1 MAIILNDNLQI
12 NKGAPVDAKYL
23 NGTLDYLDAAEVN
36 SIIPLTYRHLGLTV
50 RVSGVEYWYQDSIQD
65 SGLVIK
71 GTGADSAG
79 VFIQSATTKS
89 IFPKSGGTVTSSG
102 FYSMVAGGYNNSAI
116 GNFSFS
122 EGYQTVASGQS
133 SHAEGF
139 QTSSFGDDSHSE
151 GSLTI
156 ASGRRSHAEGSVTI
170 SKGDS
175 SHSEGILTTASGSAS
190 HAEGNST
197 ISNGASS
204 HSEGFNTTAYGD
216 NSHAEGRQT
225 NSIGINSHAEGSQ
238 TSSFGNNSHSEGFR
252 TNSSGQSSHAEGV
265 STITYGTASHA
276 EGFQTRSIGTN
287 SHAEGLQT
295 ISEGE
300 NSHSEGRNT
309 KSKGNDSHS
318 EGYSTYS
325 LGSQSHAEGSYTLSS
340 GGSSHAEGIS
350 TRAYGIA
357 SHAEGYRT
365 NSSGLYS
372 HSEGGYTRAYGT
384 SSHAE
389 GASTKSYGD
398 SSHAEGNSTISS
410 GESSHSEGGLTKA
423 YGIASHSEGYQTES
437 YGDASHSEGYQT
449 RSYKTASHAEG
460 DQTIASGDS
469 SHSEGRSTIA
479 FGISSH
485 AEGIST
491 IASGNS
497 SHAEGFST
505 KSYGDNSHSEGLNT
519 IASGDSSHAEG
530 RFSASIGEGSHAEGT
545 NTIAEGSFSHAE
557 GRFTLSKGRSSHAEG
572 SYTLAT
578 GRGSHAEGNKT
589 EALGTVSHAEG
600 WYSVASSRYSHA
612 EGKRTLASGY
622 SSHAEG
628 DYTVAGGN
636 GSHAEGY
643 RTRSIGRNSHA
654 EGRFSA
660 SIGEGSHAEGFN
672 TRASGDSSHSG
683 GAFTG
688 AYGRNSFA
696 HSNNSFAN
704 SDDSAILGG
713 TSNILSAN
721 AQRSIIL
728 GGQNITGTTPDTVY
742 GINFTGSSI
751 YAENFYSGST
761 NLSDLL
767 SSSSSSLTIED
778 EGDNIS
784 SGSTNTINFIGTG
797 VTAIQRSSGDGSVID
812 VYIPAFTSAS
822 HWGTNDGITNGTVSE
837 NELSRS
843 IKRISIPNGGEGS
856 PFSTGGWGATD
867 QSSSLFSSNVIITS
881 AEDTTGFG
889 GDSTIEVIVYSGDG
903 SIAES
908 FTTPFIVGDSTFNL
922 GNISVSINNFQ
933 TDTTRFKAKASVSV
947 DIPSIFT
954 NGGRYHI
961 EVNHTTD
968 SVTDGGNLY
977 SFVQED
983 VFYDTQT
990 NPVSVDSTSISE
1002 TTNQVVTKHISGVEY
1017 YIIGSQFTVDVEN
1030 LDFLNSNT
1038 IRTNHNLT
1046 LVGTDYN
1053 LLFFN
1058 DLSYSPN
1065 NGFISNYTQ
1074 EDNSVGADYQRN
1086 DWSITLFNQRRRSS
1100 TSTITAIAKD
1110 AWDEGNDSVDS
1121 IEDSILID
1129 TFSDNSTDLNETFN
1143 GESQRYTNSGFTT
1156 NWDSTDSLSQGDA
1169 LVMGGQMI
1177 IPSTA
1182 TLTDGGLNSDWSSF
1196 KPNINGLNP
1205 DYTNLNGPS
1214 SFFRKF
1220 QVSNSDDLNNFS
1232 VTFTGEFNGSNA
1244 LEDLENEDIQIFIRQ
1259 ISSVVPNSQTG
1270 PNAPAGILHGVDLY
1284 GAGGDWDVTQEGPLR
1299 TASSSSNNITA
1310 SFGAWP
1316 AKTGFL
1322 CEIRITNTNTKIS
1335 SIQVTFN
1342 A

>member
-122 EGYQTVASGQS
+122 EGYKTVASGQS

-204 HSEGFNTTAYGD
+204 HAEGFNTTAYGD

-505 KSYGDNSHSEGLNT
+505 KSYGD
-519 IASGDSSHAEG
+519 SSHAEG
-530 RFSASIGEGSHAEGT
+530 IQTESYGI
-545 NTIAEGSFSHAE
+545 
-557 GRFTLSKGRSSHAEG
+557 SSHAEG
-572 SYTLAT
+572 SSTKSY
-578 GRGSHAEGNKT
+578 GISSHAEGIST
-589 EALGTVSHAEG
+589 I
-600 WYSVASSRYSHA
+600 
-612 EGKRTLASGY
+612 ASGD

-1156 NWDSTDSLSQGDA
+1156 NWDSTNSLSQGDA

-1205 DYTNLNGPS
+1205 DYTSLNGPS